1 MIYAQWH
8 VAPLSLSPL
17 RTRAPTHS
25 GPASLY
31 GLPSYIRCFAS
42 SDIHCLASLTP
53 CPPPLAH
60 LPLCS
65 LPSLPACV
73 LMLLV
78 HPLWTSHPQCFKRAT
93 IQLNLSSYKD
103 FYSNQDILNQV
114 RMASW
119 WIHVGSQAREATVA
133 N

>member
-1 MIYAQWH
+1 MGCPPISAALLH
-8 VAPLSLSPL
+8 PTSIALPPLP
-17 RTRAPTHS
+17 RA
-25 GPASLY
+25 
-31 GLPSYIRCFAS
+31 
-42 SDIHCLASLTP
+42 
-53 CPPPLAH
+53 PPPLAH
-60 LPLCS
+60 PPLCS
-65 LPSLPACV
+65 LPTHLATSLPACV